1 MPLSKGTSSRAVGRN
16 IRLEM
21 TAGKPR
27 DQAIAIALSIRDAER
42 RKEMYIRDSVPGY
55 IKGSKLPYW

>member
-1 MPLSKGTSSRAVGRN
+1 MLSKGTTNRAVGRN
-16 IRLEM
+16 IRIEM
-21 TAGKPR
+21 AAGHTR
-27 DQAIAIALSIRDAER
+27 EQAIAIALSVRDAQR